1 MKTNTQAGTPL
12 PEIVRESIELSW
24 NYNQSLILLPTPERG
39 EKLGSQRTARIL
51 MRLAEWFDDLF
62 YLFKLF

>member
-12 PEIVRESIELSW
+12 TEIVRESIELSW